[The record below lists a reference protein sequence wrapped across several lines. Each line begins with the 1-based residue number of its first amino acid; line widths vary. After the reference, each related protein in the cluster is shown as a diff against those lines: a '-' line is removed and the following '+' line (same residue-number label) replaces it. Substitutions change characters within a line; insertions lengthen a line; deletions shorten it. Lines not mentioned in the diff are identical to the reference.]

1 MTEHTEERLH
11 SRSLVLLFAP
21 SGCCL
26 RDAENLLRQ
35 KGIVVY
41 DIEDE
46 MKSIP
51 EFQEQL
57 RQKQLRSYKG
67 PVKDT
72 QVVPTMTAVCWYLP
86 KEEIKKYW
94 ATAWNQIT
102 EKLSSEKSFPI
113 VIGGHAIY
121 YSGEREEF
129 FSPVDIGLLK
139 STISNNK
146 LRVTRVIVLIDDVYD
161 MYYRLTAKDEIFS
174 FKYMSDRLEELLRD
188 NLIIEGKSMP
198 QHKRIIKKHY
208 LNLETKYWIAEKL
221 LKWRANELATAEI
234 ISRELGARFTVF
246 AVKQRKDV
254 FLRLVRD
261 EKAPVVYISHPITRI
276 RSEIVGKWAAG
287 GSYSWPEVHAE
298 INRLPSELLD
308 SGIICI
314 SPTGIDELRIYIP
327 EENDRPGRLSPRWG
341 LQTDLVWKP
350 PPKENDRPVAGSA
363 PDFFDFPACDS
374 NLNELDTN
382 SQLILFERQKT
393 LLRHFFTQIVEQLAA
408 RDHLLVEHSDAILVY
423 RGLYNSTAFS
433 AGVNKELKYW
443 QKTHTSSSGR
453 KSRVIFVH
461 FRDDITKLAPDLFL
475 GYVSTFKDLLR
486 EHLARKFYDIE
497 DSVVEEFLARL
508 SQGRE
513 SGTPVGH
520 GPDPTVLR
528 KLIERKKD
536 LLREVIL
543 QWLTAH
549 LTSHMARHN
558 KDFISVRV
566 IRPGVSIKAL
576 DLGKEI
582 ERNGPNLDDLEKL
595 ADELLDKSDY
605 QELLDAI

>member
-1 MTEHTEERLH
+1 MNEHIKGGLH

-26 RDAENLLRQ
+26 RDAEELLRANEM
-35 KGIVVY
+35 VVY

-46 MKSIP
+46 MRSIR
-51 EFQEQL
+51 ELQEEL
-57 RQKQLRSYKG
+57 RRKQLRSYKS

-72 QVVPTMTAVCWYLP
+72 QVVPTMTAVCWHLP
-86 KEEIKKYW
+86 KEDIKKFW
-94 ATAWNQIT
+94 AMAWEQIAQR
-102 EKLSSEKSFPI
+102 LSSSQRFPI

-129 FSPVDIGLLK
+129 FSPVDIGKLK

-161 MYYRLTAKDEIFS
+161 MYYRLTDKDEIFD
-174 FKYMSDRLEELLRD
+174 FDYMHKRLKELLRD
-188 NLIIEGKSMP
+188 NIIEVGTMP
-198 QHKRIIKKHY
+198 RYNRSIKEIY
-208 LNLETKYWIAEKL
+208 LKLETKYWIAEKL

-234 ISRELGARFTVF
+234 ISRELGARFIVF
-246 AVKQRKDV
+246 AVKQRRDV
-254 FLRLVRD
+254 FLRLVMD
-261 EKAPVVYISHPITRI
+261 EDAPVVYISHPITRI
-276 RSEIVGKWAAG
+276 RNEIIGKWAAG
-287 GSYSWPEVHAE
+287 ESYSWPEVHAE

-327 EENDRPGRLSPRWG
+327 EENDKPGRLSPRWG

-350 PPKENDRPVAGSA
+350 PPKENDRPAAGSA

-382 SQLILFERQKT
+382 SQLILLERQKT

-433 AGVNKELKYW
+433 AGVNKELSCW
-443 QKTHTSSSGR
+443 QKIHTSSGGR

-461 FRDDITKLAPDLFL
+461 FLADIEKLNVNLLL
-475 GYVSTFKDLLR
+475 GYVRERRDLLR
-486 EHLARKFYDIE
+486 EHLARKFDDIE

-513 SGTPVGH
+513 SETPVGL
-520 GPDPTVLR
+520 GTAPSVLR
-528 KLIERKKD
+528 KLNQRKKD

-543 QWLTAH
+543 QWLTDL
-549 LTSHMARHN
+549 LTSYMAFHN

-566 IRPGVSIKAL
+566 IRPGKSIKTL

-582 ERNGPNLDDLEKL
+582 GRNGPNLDDLKKL
-595 ADELLDKSDY
+595 ADELLEKWDY
-605 QELLDAI
+605 KKLLEAI